1 VKSISKCEIEAY
13 KKTGALVVRDVIPI
27 KLLEDLLNFLQNEY
41 SIQSDIKGGFEEI
54 VKALDRTDPSKLY
67 KIHTS
72 TSKRDIFSSIEKEL
86 SGIFLQLLESSSY
99 DLVSNQ
105 ASYLLGLPKDKRLV
119 YNWHQ
124 ECNYMKTVRPIIT
137 AQYPIN
143 QGTCPENGAMSYLS
157 KSTHLGELKYEKQAK
172 DNPNGYTSLVPVN
185 IKELEIQFQ
194 TEQPSLSLG
203 DCLFFDEY
211 CIHKSNFNSTNNLR
225 TTGIFRVT
233 SQQSAKDF
241 IPFKGVEL

>member
-1 VKSISKCEIEAY
+1 MKTISKCEIETY
-13 KKTGALVVRDVIPI
+13 KKTGALIVRDAIPVQLI
-27 KLLEDLLNFLQNEY
+27 EELLNYLENEY
-41 SIQSDIKGGFEEI
+41 SIQSNIKGGFEEI
-54 VKALDRTDPSKLY
+54 VKTLDKKDPSKLY

-72 TSKRDIFSSIEKEL
+72 TSKREIFSSIEKEL
-86 SGIFLQLLESSSY
+86 SGIFLQLLDSSFY

-143 QGTCPENGAMSYLS
+143 QATSPENGAMSYLS
-157 KSTHLGELKYEKQAK
+157 ESTHLGELKYEKQFK
-172 DNPNGYTSLVPVN
+172 DNPNGYTSLVPLN
-185 IKELEIQFQ
+185 IKELEMQFEE
-194 TEQPSLSLG
+194 EQPSLSLG

-211 CIHKSNFNSTNNLR
+211 CIHKSNFNSSNNLR

-233 SQQSAKDF
+233 SQKTAKDF
-241 IPFKGVEL
+241 KPFKGVEL